1 MTTTYTYSEVR
12 DASLTYFG
20 GDELP
25 ADVFAGKYALQDL
38 KGNLYEKT
46 PDEMHDRA
54 AGEFHRAESK
64 YASPMELEEIKR
76 LLKSWEVVPQGGPLS
91 AIGNPFQVQSLSN
104 CFVIQSPYDSY
115 GGIMKTDQEEV
126 QIMKRRGG
134 VGFDLSTIR
143 PKGLP
148 AANAARTTDG
158 IGVFMERYSNTCREV
173 AQGGRRGALMLT
185 ISVHHP
191 EVLTFA
197 NIKRNKKKVTGANVS
212 IRMTNEFMNAVKNGE
227 KYQQRFP
234 VDAAPGK
241 LVIEQWVDAR
251 EVWNNIVKAMRDC
264 SEPGML
270 FWDLVKAMGPADAYE
285 AFGYGSISTNP
296 CGEITLSAYDSCRLL
311 LMNLAKFVN
320 NPFTPQAQFD
330 YARFADSTFKAQ
342 RLMDDLVDLELEAID
357 RITAKIEA
365 DPEPKDVKRVE
376 LDLWTKIKNAA
387 INGRRT
393 GLGITAL
400 GDAMAMCN
408 LKYGSDESIALTDQI
423 YRTLALSSYRSSVQ
437 MARERG
443 PFPIFKHDVERGHPF
458 IERIMNEDE
467 QLRRDYEMYGR
478 RNIANTT
485 TAPAGSMSL
494 MTQTTSGCE
503 PVLFIKARR
512 KRKITEADKN
522 ARVDEVDELGDAW
535 QFYDLLHPGFKKWM
549 EVTGETDPV
558 KSPYHGATVEEID
571 WLKKIEIQAAA
582 QKWICHS
589 ISNTTNLPK
598 DVSVETVEKL
608 CWHGWETGCKGVT
621 IYRIGSRDAVIVDE
635 AAIQEGGQPLIIT
648 ECHAPKR
655 PKELPCEIHRVSV
668 KGEQY
673 LVLVGILGDRP
684 YEIFAG
690 LSEQVE
696 IPKKVK
702 KGLLVKNGKKDGVT
716 TYNLRIPL
724 ADDDELMLKDVVS
737 LFDNPLYGA
746 FTRAISLILRHGV
759 PVQFLVEQLRKDKHS
774 DITSFSSIVARV
786 LKGYIEDGTSAHT
799 SEKRCPGCGGET
811 LVYQQGC
818 VSCIGGVNPDGSA
831 CGWSKC

>member
-1 MTTTYTYSEVR
+1 MTTTYTYDEVR
-12 DASLTYFG
+12 DASVSYFS
-20 GDELP
+20 GDELA

-38 KGNLYEKT
+38 KGVLYERT
-46 PDEMHDRA
+46 PDDMHDRA
-54 AGEFHRAESK
+54 AGEFYRAECK
-64 YASPMELEEIKR
+64 YTNPLALEEIKR

-104 CFVIQSPYDSY
+104 CFVVQSPYDSY

-143 PKGLP
+143 PRGLP

-212 IRMTNEFMNAVKNGE
+212 VRMTNEFMNAVKNGE

-234 VDAAPGK
+234 VDAKPGQY
-241 LVIEQWVDAR
+241 VIEQWVDAR
-251 EVWNNIVKAMRDC
+251 EVWLNIVKAMRDC

-270 FWDLVKAMGPADAYE
+270 FWDMVKSMGPADAYE

-311 LMNLAKFVN
+311 LMNLSKFVN
-320 NPFTPQAQFD
+320 DPFTDKARFD

-342 RLMDDLVDLELEAID
+342 RLMDDLVDLELEAVD
-357 RITAKIEA
+357 RILAKIDA
-365 DPEPKDVKRVE
+365 DPEPNDVKRVE
-376 LDLWTKIKNAA
+376 HDLWTKIKNAA

-400 GDAMAMCN
+400 GDAFAMLG
-408 LKYGSDESIALTDQI
+408 LKYGDDASIAATDLI
-423 YRTLALSSYRSSVQ
+423 YKTLALSSYRSSVQ

-443 PFPIFKHDVERGHPF
+443 AFPIFNHDVERGHPF
-458 IERIMNEDE
+458 IERIMNEDPD
-467 QLRRDYEMYGR
+467 LRRDYELYGR

-522 ARVDEVDELGDAW
+522 ARIDEVDELGDSW

-549 EVTGETDPV
+549 EVTGGTEPE

-571 WLKKIEIQAAA
+571 WLRKIDIQAAA

-598 DVSVETVEKL
+598 DVSYETVEQL

-635 AAIQEGGQPLIIT
+635 AATLEGGQPLVIV

-668 KGEQY
+668 SGEKY
-673 LVLVGILGDRP
+673 LVLVGMLGDRP

-690 LSEQVE
+690 LSEHVE

-724 ADDDELMLKDVVS
+724 GDDDELMLKDVVS

-774 DITSFSSIVARV
+774 DITSFSSVVARV
-786 LKGYIEDGTSAHT
+786 LKGYIADGTAST
-799 SEKRCPGCGGET
+799 SEKKCPECDGQT

-818 VSCIGGVNPDGSA
+818 VSCVGGVKQDGTR